1 MAGVI
6 DAASYILRG
15 YGAMTTM
22 RSQKMHSTLRH
33 NHCHVMTFL
42 FSTRTSKLGVA
53 VQFAGNCMLSI
64 GENSSFETAT
74 FRQKRMRWMTQSG
87 ASSMMYVRLREGK
100 PGTGLVRVPT
110 VNHRGSTLEMV
121 CPILPRAMQSSAKIP
136 YRPITD

>member
-1 MAGVI
+1 
-6 DAASYILRG
+6 
-15 YGAMTTM
+15 
-22 RSQKMHSTLRH
+22 MHFTLRH

-53 VQFAGNCMLSI
+53 AQFAGNCMLSI

-100 PGTGLVRVPT
+100 PGTSLVARTHSESPWLNARSGMPNTAPCNAIISKDSISAYYRLDPIITAERWNDQPT
-110 VNHRGSTLEMV
+110 
-121 CPILPRAMQSSAKIP
+121 SAATVE
-136 YRPITD
+136 R